1 MPLYLLT
8 ADLDAYEAA
17 QRARLDLQ
25 ARYEIALDADDE
37 IGMRRIKNL
46 AADFDLQHP
55 DEPSVLAELDGFNY
69 PAAA

>member
-55 DEPSVLAELDGFNY
+55 DEPPVLAELDGFNY

>member
-1 MPLYLLT
+1 MPLHLIA

-25 ARYEIALDADDE
+25 ARYEIALDADDV
-37 IGMRRIKNL
+37 IGMRRIKKL
-46 AADFDLQHP
+46 AGAYDLQHP
-55 DEPSVLAELDGFNY
+55 DEPPVLDELDGFDY

>member
-1 MPLYLLT
+1 MPLYLIA

-25 ARYEIALDADDE
+25 ARYEIALDAADE
-37 IGMRRIKNL
+37 LAMRRIKRL
-46 AADFDLQHP
+46 AGEYDLDHP
-55 DEPSVLAELDGFNY
+55 DEPPLVDELDGSDY

>member
-1 MPLYLLT
+1 MPLHLIA

-37 IGMRRIKNL
+37 IAMRRIKRL
-46 AADFDLQHP
+46 AAEYDLRHP
-55 DEPSVLAELDGFNY
+55 GEPPVLGELLDDL

>member
-1 MPLYLLT
+1 MPLHLIA

-37 IGMRRIKNL
+37 IGMRRIKKL
-46 AADFDLQHP
+46 AGDYDRQHP
-55 DEPSVLAELDGFNY
+55 DEPPVLAELDGFDY

>member
-25 ARYEIALDADDE
+25 ASYEIALDADDE

-55 DEPSVLAELDGFNY
+55 DEPPVLAELDGFNY